1 MKDMTID
8 FLGKALRDREITS
21 LQLTNLCLEN
31 IREQNTQFG
40 AFLSVLEESALKEA
54 TRFDSLS
61 ENEKWIS
68 PLAGI
73 PIAIKDNLMVKG
85 EKCTCGSKML
95 ADFISPYDATVVCKL
110 KNAGAIVIGKTN
122 MDEFGMGST
131 GGNSAFYPILNPHD
145 PCRAAGGSSGGS
157 CAAVASG
164 MVPMALGSDTGG
176 SVRLPAS
183 YCGIVGMRPT
193 YGAVS
198 RFGLTAFSSSMDTV
212 GPITKTVKDNAE
224 VYKTI
229 VGKDP
234 YDATSRSFDFSV
246 SGKITDLKI
255 GILSELMEDGIST
268 EVKSAVAKSAE
279 KFALLGASVE
289 YISIPEIKG
298 ALSAYYIISSAEAS
312 SNLARFDG
320 VRYGHRTREYGNME
334 ELYQKSREE
343 GFGEEVKRRILL
355 GTYAL
360 TKENKEAY
368 YERSMLYRKKLCKAF
383 EEVFS
388 RFDILLCPAAP
399 DVAPLVGAFKT
410 PEEMYLTDLCTVPM
424 SLAGLPTLCMP
435 CGKEEKGLPIG
446 MQLVGKPFSE
456 GLLYCAGILYE
467 GSIDDGTV

>member
-1 MKDMTID
+1 M
-8 FLGKALRDREITS
+8 
-21 LQLTNLCLEN
+21 
-31 IREQNTQFG
+31 
-40 AFLSVLEESALKEA
+40 
-54 TRFDSLS
+54 
-61 ENEKWIS
+61 
-68 PLAGI
+68 
-73 PIAIKDNLMVKG
+73 
-85 EKCTCGSKML
+85 
-95 ADFISPYDATVVCKL
+95 
-110 KNAGAIVIGKTN
+110 
-122 MDEFGMGST
+122 
-131 GGNSAFYPILNPHD
+131 
-145 PCRAAGGSSGGS
+145 
-157 CAAVASG
+157 
-164 MVPMALGSDTGG
+164 
-176 SVRLPAS
+176 RLPAS

-255 GILSELMEDGIST
+255 GILSELMEEGISAD
-268 EVKSAVAKSAE
+268 VKNAVAKSAE
-279 KFALLGASVE
+279 KFASLGASVE

-456 GLLYCAGILYE
+456 GLLYYAGILYE

>member
-1 MKDMTID
+1 MKDMTIE

-73 PIAIKDNLMVKG
+73 PIVIKDNLMVKG